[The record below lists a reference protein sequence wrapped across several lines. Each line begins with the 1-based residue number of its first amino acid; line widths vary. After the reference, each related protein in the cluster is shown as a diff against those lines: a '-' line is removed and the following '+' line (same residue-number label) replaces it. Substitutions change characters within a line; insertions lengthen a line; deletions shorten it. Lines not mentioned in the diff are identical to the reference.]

1 MEVHYA
7 SREGEK
13 SKSAGVAGFILIR
26 LCVWNLGFS
35 FFSCHAELTVLQL
48 LAFFFCAQPPFF
60 PLSCLFFL
68 ELPLP
73 FTCCLIG
80 NKLHLAFP
88 LLFFF
93 FWNTLTFNYQTV
105 FLVFVI
111 ITIII
116 VIIFLCLTSAPILV
130 SVAPVFVFK
139 HSCPSFSEF
148 ALQEKQAPLFP
159 PDPNTL
165 SGGFFFFIFVAELFS
180 HQLLFFL
187 YIHTAERN

>member
-1 MEVHYA
+1 MLFDWEQVTP
-7 SREGEK
+7 
-13 SKSAGVAGFILIR
+13 
-26 LCVWNLGFS
+26 CFS
-35 FFSCHAELTVLQL
+35 S
-48 LAFFFCAQPPFF
+48 
-60 PLSCLFFL
+60 S
-68 ELPLP
+68 
-73 FTCCLIG
+73 
-80 NKLHLAFP
+80 
-88 LLFFF
+88 FFF

-165 SGGFFFFIFVAELFS
+165 SGGFFFFHFCSRVVFPSTFIFSLHTHGREKLKKKKKRKGKESFFFLLRFPVSFLFFFS
-180 HQLLFFL
+180 SSERLWIQSLFFFLFFL
-187 YIHTAERN
+187 TLAPRLHVRGNTSTSNKRNTQL

>member
-1 MEVHYA
+1 M
-7 SREGEK
+7 
-13 SKSAGVAGFILIR
+13 L
-26 LCVWNLGFS
+26 NLLFYNYLLFFFARNLLFSPFHVS
-35 FFSCHAELTVLQL
+35 FFLNYR
-48 LAFFFCAQPPFF
+48 F
-60 PLSCLFFL
+60 PLRVVWLGTSYTLLFLFF
-68 ELPLP
+68 
-73 FTCCLIG
+73 
-80 NKLHLAFP
+80 
-88 LLFFF
+88 FFF